1 MSFSA
6 DEFDEILEK
15 CKDKSQQERQD
26 GVSLK
31 FCSKKKRDKNLP
43 LDGEDFF
50 YYQTERDYSGVSNSI
65 AFFVMHL
72 FLDST
77 SALQIYTANSWKT
90 SSHQARSRLQLL
102 AQHSVGQADGD
113 FRNRSNVA
121 QLVAAVSSSPISL
134 TLTRCM

>member
-1 MSFSA
+1 M
-6 DEFDEILEK
+6 EK
-15 CKDKSQQERQD
+15 IFLLQ
-26 GVSLK
+26 
-31 FCSKKKRDKNLP
+31 N
-43 LDGEDFF
+43 
-50 YYQTERDYSGVSNSI
+50 ERDYSGVSNSI
-65 AFFVMHL
+65 AFFVLHL